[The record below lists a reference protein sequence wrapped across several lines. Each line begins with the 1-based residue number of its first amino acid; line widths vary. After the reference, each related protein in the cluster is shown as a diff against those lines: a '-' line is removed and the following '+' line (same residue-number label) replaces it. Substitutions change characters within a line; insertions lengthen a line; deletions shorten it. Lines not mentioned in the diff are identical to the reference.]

1 MADVYTAIGTMIAA
15 VAAAFS
21 LIYMIHVKPSKDKFT
36 IIFERLH
43 EHDKVMGS
51 IPCMVKDV
59 ADVKVDVHELT
70 NRLSNLAQGV
80 ARIEGKLGC
89 EESK

>member
-1 MADVYTAIGTMIAA
+1 MADIYTAIGTMIAA
-15 VAAAFS
+15 VVAAFS

-36 IIFERLH
+36 IIFDRLH
-43 EHDKVMGS
+43 EHDLTIATV
-51 IPCMVKDV
+51 PDMVSDIKE
-59 ADVKVDVHELT
+59 VKRDVHELT

-89 EESK
+89 KENK